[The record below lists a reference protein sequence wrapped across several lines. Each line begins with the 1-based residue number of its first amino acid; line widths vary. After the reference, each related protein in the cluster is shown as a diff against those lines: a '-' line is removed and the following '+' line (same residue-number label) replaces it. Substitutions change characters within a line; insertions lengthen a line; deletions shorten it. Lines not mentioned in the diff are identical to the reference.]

1 MYLTFLIDSSN
12 LFILQSLAPDVNSTR
27 KAHISHFEKFPSRGR
42 HATFVTSVQP
52 ETAELGN
59 DLPVTVTVTIF
70 APDYVPNQTRHSV
83 SFFILK
89 II

>member
-1 MYLTFLIDSSN
+1 M
-12 LFILQSLAPDVNSTR
+12 APDVNSTR

-70 APDYVPNQTRHSV
+70 APDYVPNETRHSV
-83 SFFILK
+83 SFFFEIYLVINDFEILK
-89 II
+89 FVTFLQP

>member
-1 MYLTFLIDSSN
+1 M
-12 LFILQSLAPDVNSTR
+12 APDVNSTR

-70 APDYVPNQTRHSV
+70 APDYVPNETRHSV
-83 SFFILK
+83 SFFDTQK
-89 II
+89 HY